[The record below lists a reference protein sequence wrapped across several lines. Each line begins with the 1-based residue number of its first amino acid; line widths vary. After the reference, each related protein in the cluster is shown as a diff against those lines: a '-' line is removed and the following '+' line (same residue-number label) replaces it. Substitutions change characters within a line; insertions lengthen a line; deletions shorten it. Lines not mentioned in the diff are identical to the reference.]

1 MRWLHKADPVSLF
14 PADGASFCTFYF
26 PCACY
31 CAPKLEKLMIW
42 GE

>member
-1 MRWLHKADPVSLF
+1 MRWLYSPDPVNLF
-14 PADGASFCTFYF
+14 APDGPCLCTLYF

-31 CAPKLEKLMIW
+31 CVPKLEKLMIW

>member
-1 MRWLHKADPVSLF
+1 MRWLHKADPVGLF
-14 PADGASFCTFYF
+14 TADGVSFCTLYF